1 MNKDGQ
7 PVDYP
12 SEATRGDA
20 LPASIWAGRRRS
32 LLSALLPGA
41 MLVSGVTGLVGC
53 ATTVDT
59 RVEQIVTAELPR
71 IVGPAAIYKVEV
83 EGARV
88 TGELADLRQV
98 RVIGERVARP
108 KSPILDRVDVS
119 MSDVVVDRVEK
130 RVVKLGAADAKV
142 RVLAHDIA
150 AFLDARPGLDNV
162 VVTLHPP
169 YEMTV
174 ESQFSAAGY
183 ALPAIARGK
192 LRGRLVASNGGL
204 LLEIVDL
211 RLAGF
216 PIGTIPA
223 FVLERLINPLVDLSA
238 LPAPSQVTS
247 VEVTQFALLLTAS
260 GSQNVTATSG
270 R

>member
-1 MNKDGQ
+1 MNKHEQ
-7 PVDYP
+7 PVDHP
-12 SEATRGDA
+12 FEAI
-20 LPASIWAGRRRS
+20 LPERRRLILS
-32 LLSALLPGA
+32 LLLCGA
-41 MLVSGVTGLVGC
+41 MLIIGVGLGGC
-53 ATTVDT
+53 ATTVDR
-59 RVEQIVTAELPR
+59 RVEDIVTAELPR
-71 IVGPAAIYKVEV
+71 IVGPAASYRVEV

-88 TGELADLRQV
+88 SGDLADLRQV
-98 RVIGERVARP
+98 RIIGERVARP
-108 KSPILDRVDVS
+108 KSPVLDRVEVS
-119 MSDVVVDRVEK
+119 MLDVVVDRVES
-130 RVVKLGAADAKV
+130 RVVELGTADGKV

-162 VVTLHPP
+162 VVTFHPP

-174 ESQFSAAGY
+174 ESQFSVAGY

-192 LRGRLVASNGGL
+192 LRGRLVASKSGL
-204 LLEIVDL
+204 VMEIVDL

-238 LPAPSQVTS
+238 LPAPLQVTS

-260 GSQNVTATSG
+260 GSQNATVTFA
-270 R
+270 RDAVR